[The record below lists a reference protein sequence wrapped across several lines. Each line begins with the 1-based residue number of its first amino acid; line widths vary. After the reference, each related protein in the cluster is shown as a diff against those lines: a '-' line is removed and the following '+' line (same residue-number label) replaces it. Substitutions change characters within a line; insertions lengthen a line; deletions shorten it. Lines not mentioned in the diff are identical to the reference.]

1 VVLLLC
7 AWLSGCSSTASP
19 ARTVILT
26 LKSDHS
32 QFTGT
37 LVRRDANSITV
48 TGQGGDTHTFLYSE
62 LVDYKL
68 GSTTPATPA
77 GTTAPSSPVST
88 AAPGSVSAAS
98 PGVSISL
105 PQGATLQVVARSFVD
120 SSYAPVG
127 SVGVGSMDSDVK
139 SADGKVLIPAGANV
153 AFDVRDK
160 KGVSNRL
167 EMDLEIVSADFNNHH
182 YIVSSAKSGTDPGAI
197 AIFTG
202 PETGSKEALAR
213 GTAVHIDSDS
223 VMTFKAETP
232 IVLKISE

>member
-1 VVLLLC
+1 MALVLC
-7 AWLSGCSSTASP
+7 AWLSGCSGTTTP
-19 ARTVILT
+19 AQTVTLT

-62 LVDYKL
+62 LVDYKI
-68 GSTTPATPA
+68 GSTTPPTPS
-77 GTTAPSSPVST
+77 GTAAPSSPVS
-88 AAPGSVSAAS
+88 GSVPAPVPSVG
-98 PGVSISL
+98 PGVSIPL
-105 PQGATLQVVARSFVD
+105 PQGAVFQVVARSFVD

-127 SVGVGSMDSDVK
+127 SVGLGSMDSDVK
-139 SADGKVLIPAGANV
+139 SADGKVVIPAGANV
-153 AFDVRDK
+153 AFAVRDK
-160 KGVSNRL
+160 KEVSNRL
-167 EMDLEIVSADFNNHH
+167 EMDLEIASADFNNRH
-182 YIVSSAKSGTDPGAI
+182 YVVSAAKNGSDPGAI
-197 AIFTG
+197 AVFTG

-232 IVLKISE
+232 IVFKLSD